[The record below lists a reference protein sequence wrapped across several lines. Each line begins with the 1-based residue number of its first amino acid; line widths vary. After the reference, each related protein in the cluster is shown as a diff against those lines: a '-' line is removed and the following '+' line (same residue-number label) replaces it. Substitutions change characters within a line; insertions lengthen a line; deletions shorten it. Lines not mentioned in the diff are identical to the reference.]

1 MKPSPLLL
9 ILLIVFPFFN
19 ASAQSPV
26 LENYIQQGLKNNL
39 QLQQE
44 QLNYER
50 SMESL
55 AQAKALFLPYVGI
68 NASYQFADGG
78 RKISIPVGDLVN
90 PVYANL
96 NQINSKLNTGAPS
109 YPFISNQTTNFL
121 ANNFHDS
128 KVRVIQPLFNPEIYF
143 NYKAQKELITVQQA
157 QKKAYENQLKF
168 EITSAYYQYLQS
180 GEALAILRN
189 TLSLLHELLKINQSL
204 VANAKAT
211 KDVVLNTEYEL
222 NKTEQQIA
230 ENEKNYQVA
239 SAYFNF
245 LLNRE
250 MNAAIER
257 DSSLS
262 FSTNKSEEISS
273 LTNTALQQRQELQQI
288 QNGLRANEQ
297 IIGLSKGNAFLPKI
311 NVVGD
316 IGYQGFYYTFGSDQQ
331 YWLVQFG
338 LTWDIFKGG
347 EKKSRTQQARIDY
360 QVMENKMEQLKKQI
374 ELQVIQAHYELQSAR
389 QAFAA
394 SQSGV
399 KSAEKSFQ
407 IIRAKYKEGQAILLE
422 YLDAQNKFTS
432 SQLTNSINQ
441 YELLRKSAALQKTIS
456 NL

>member
-1 MKPSPLLL
+1 MLTAIAAFAP
-9 ILLIVFPFFN
+9 IF
-19 ASAQSPV
+19 AQTTV
-26 LENYIQQGLKNNL
+26 LEQYIQYGLKNNL

-55 AQAKALFLPYVGI
+55 AQAKAMFLPYVGL

-78 RKISIPVGDLVN
+78 RKISVPVGDLVN
-90 PVYANL
+90 PVYSNL
-96 NQINSKLNTGAPS
+96 NQINTKLNTGAPS
-109 YPFISNQTTNFL
+109 YPSISNQTTNFL
-121 ANNFHDS
+121 ATNFHDS

-168 EITSAYYQYLQS
+168 EIASAYYQYLQR

-230 ENEKNYQVA
+230 ENERDYQVA
-239 SAYFNF
+239 AAYFNF

-250 MNAAIER
+250 MNSSIER
-257 DSSLS
+257 DSTIS
-262 FSTNKSEEISS
+262 FTMNNSEGVSS
-273 LTNTALQQRQELQQI
+273 LTNTALQQRQELQQL
-288 QNGLRANEQ
+288 QNGLRASEQ
-297 IIGLSKGNAFLPKI
+297 IIGLNKGNALLPKI

-316 IGYQGFYYTFGSDQQ
+316 IGYQGYYYKFGSDQQ

-374 ELQVIQAHYELQSAR
+374 ELQVIQAHYDLGSAR

-422 YLDAQNKFTS
+422 YLDAQNKFTNA
-432 SQLTNSINQ
+432 QLTNSINQ

>member
-1 MKPSPLLL
+1 MAL
-9 ILLIVFPFFN
+9 VY
-19 ASAQSPV
+19 ARAQSSV
-26 LENYIQQGLKNNL
+26 LDSYIQQGMKNNL

-50 SMESL
+50 SMENL
-55 AQAKALFLPYVGI
+55 AQARAMFLPYVFANG
-68 NASYQFADGG
+68 SYQFADGG

-96 NQINSKLNTGAPS
+96 NQINTALNTGAPQ
-109 YPFISNQTTNFL
+109 YPMIGNQTTNFL

-180 GEALAILRN
+180 GEALNILTN
-189 TLSLLHELLKINQSL
+189 TRKILFELLKINQSL

-230 ENEKNYQVA
+230 ENEKNFQVA
-239 SAYFNF
+239 QAYFNF

-250 MNAAIER
+250 MNSAIEK
-257 DSSLS
+257 DSTLS
-262 FSTNKSEEISS
+262 MSINDNEGVTS
-273 LTNTALQQRQELQQI
+273 LTSKALQQRQELHQL

-297 IIGLSKGNAFLPKI
+297 IIGLSKGNAYLPKI

-316 IGYQGFYYTFGSDQQ
+316 VGYQGFNYTFKSDQQ

-347 EKKSRTQQARIDY
+347 EKRARTQQARIDY
-360 QVMENKMEQLKKQI
+360 RVTENKMEQLKKQI
-374 ELQVIQAHYELQSAR
+374 ELQVIQAHYELESTK
-389 QAFAA
+389 QAYTA

-399 KSAEKSFQ
+399 RSAEKSFQ
-407 IIRAKYKEGQAILLE
+407 IIRAKYMEGQAIMLE
-422 YLDAQNKFTS
+422 YLDAQNKFTTA
-432 SQLTNSINQ
+432 QLTNSINQ